1 MSLIIRMAI
10 FALLWWVFTE
20 GAPSSWWI
28 GGVFVPLA
36 AWLSVRMASPQNFSV
51 KGICHFLPFFMR
63 HSLQGGIDVALRA
76 LKPGVN
82 IAPGLVTYPL
92 RLPHGAPQIFMAN
105 VISLLPGTLAAD
117 LEESILVVH
126 VLDGRRAYQSE
137 LARLEEKIAQI
148 YNITLPLVSG
158 NAVQDKRFIN
168 IS

>member
-1 MSLIIRMAI
+1 M
-10 FALLWWVFTE
+10 
-20 GAPSSWWI
+20 GAA
-28 GGVFVPLA
+28 V
-36 AWLSVRMASPQNFSV
+36 
-51 KGICHFLPFFMR
+51 
-63 HSLQGGIDVALRA
+63 
-76 LKPGVN
+76 KPGVN
-82 IAPGLVTYPL
+82 IAPVMVTYPL